1 MRGITLKNTRIA
13 VALVMGASLLGMQAA
28 VATTHSDVQVTG
40 SGSTFVLNAMEQ
52 WKADF
57 KTATGVVI
65 NYAGVGSGA
74 GRTALLNKTV
84 DFAGS
89 DVAASTTPGADG
101 KSETDNLKAAI
112 GNFVYIPESVGG
124 IAVFYK
130 VAGFPGLKLTGPTIA
145 KIFKGDITNWND
157 PAITADNGSAGPNL
171 AIQAFVRSDKSG
183 TSGVFTDYLSKAG
196 GGAWTAGST
205 QQFPVDHGQ
214 LGKSG
219 SDGVA
224 NAVAATEGGIGYAEH
239 SFEKERVSQ
248 GIAEVSVKNASGAY
262 TKPLAENVAPAIE
275 DATQNA
281 DGTLTL
287 NFLTTVPAAYPIS
300 TVTYLMAPV
309 SMDPAKGDNLKAF
322 VAYIVGDAEQNKAV
336 LLGYAALGTKV
347 RTLALAQTDKVN
359 PVAATTTTTAA
370 PVTTTT
376 TKPVVIKAAV
386 APADP
391 TIVST
396 GANSDRTVMLGALL
410 LALGGACALAGRRR
424 QVKASA

>member
-1 MRGITLKNTRIA
+1 
-13 VALVMGASLLGMQAA
+13 MQAA
-28 VATTHSDVQVTG
+28 VAATHSDVQVTG
-40 SGSTFVLNAMEQ
+40 SGATFPLNAIEQ

-57 KTATGVVI
+57 KNSTGVVV
-65 NYAGVGSGA
+65 NYTGVGSGA

-89 DVAASTTPGADG
+89 DVPASTTAGTDG

-112 GNFVYIPESVGG
+112 GNFVYIPETAGG

-130 VAGFPGLKLTGPTIA
+130 VTGFPSLKLTGTTIA

-157 PAITADNGSAGPNL
+157 PAIAADNGSAGPNL
-171 AIQAFVRSDKSG
+171 AIQVFVRSDKSG
-183 TSGVFTDYLSKAG
+183 TSGVFTDYLAQAG
-196 GGAWTAGST
+196 GGAWTAGVT

-214 LGKSG
+214 LGKAG

-239 SFEKERVSQ
+239 SFEKERVSL
-248 GIAEVSVKNASGAY
+248 GIAEVQVKNASGAY
-262 TKPLAENVAPAIE
+262 TKPLTDNVSAAID

-287 NFLTTVPAAYPIS
+287 KYLTTIPSAYPIS
-300 TVTYLMAPV
+300 TVSYLMAPV
-309 SMDPAKGDNLKAF
+309 SMDPAKGDNFKAF
-322 VAYIVGDAEQNKAV
+322 VNYILGADEQNKAV
-336 LLGYAALGTKV
+336 QLGYAPLGTKV
-347 RTLALAQTDKVN
+347 RTLALGQLDKVN
-359 PVAATTTTTAA
+359 PVVATTTTTVTTAA

-376 TKPVVIKAAV
+376 TIKAV
-386 APADP
+386 VTPATPIKP

-396 GANSDRTVMLGALL
+396 GVNTDTKVLLGALL
-410 LALGGACALAGRRR
+410 LALGAACVLAGRRR
-424 QVKASA
+424 PGNASH

>member
-1 MRGITLKNTRIA
+1 LKNTRIA

-28 VATTHSDVQVTG
+28 VAATHSDVQVTG
-40 SGSTFVLNAMEQ
+40 SGATFPLNAIEQ

-57 KTATGVVI
+57 KTSSGVVV
-65 NYAGVGSGA
+65 NYTGVGSGA

-89 DVAASTTPGADG
+89 DVPASTTPGTDG

-112 GNFVYIPESVGG
+112 GNFVYIPETAGG

-130 VAGFPGLKLTGPTIA
+130 VAGFPGLKLTAPTIA
-145 KIFKGDITNWND
+145 KIFKGDVTNWND

-171 AIQAFVRSDKSG
+171 AIQVFVRSDKSG

-196 GGAWTAGST
+196 AGVWTAGST

-262 TKPLAENVAPAIE
+262 TKPLAENVSPAID

-300 TVTYLMAPV
+300 TVSYLMAPV
-309 SMDPAKGDNLKAF
+309 SMDPAKGDNFKAF
-322 VAYIVGDAEQNKAV
+322 VAYILADGEQNKAV

-347 RTLALAQTDKVN
+347 RTLALAQLDKVN
-359 PVAATTTTTAA
+359 PVAAITTTTTTA

-376 TKPVVIKAAV
+376 APAVVKPLAV
-386 APADP
+386 AAQPV
-391 TIVST
+391 IVST
-396 GANSDRTVMLGALL
+396 GANTDRTIMLGALL